1 MKKFP
6 NQSSL
11 KRWNFHC
18 SSVQTTTTELKYF
31 ILLSMVK
38 WLPSE
43 RCVAA
48 FWESWSMRLIRLL
61 YYDCRRVVKCSV
73 LSSIGLCHSEKYC
86 IRASTGSLS
95 PSLFLTAALHPPY
108 SKRLFSWERL
118 SWQSVQFVLLALFF
132 SSPCV
137 SSFLGPFTLSI
148 TLYLSSYS
156 LPWVC
161 YLSHSLSL
169 FFSLSLL
176 CERPE
181 RLTAA
186 H

>member
-61 YYDCRRVVKCSV
+61 YYDCRWVVKCSV
-73 LSSIGLCHSEKYC
+73 LSSIGLCHSEKYY
-86 IRASTGSLS
+86 IRACTDSLSLLLYFSLQLSILHIVKGYFPESGSPDRAFTSSFSGSSFLPRVSHRFWVLS
-95 PSLFLTAALHPPY
+95 PSLSLCISPLIHCLECVISLT
-108 SKRLFSWERL
+108 
-118 SWQSVQFVLLALFF
+118 
-132 SSPCV
+132 
-137 SSFLGPFTLSI
+137 
-148 TLYLSSYS
+148 
-156 LPWVC
+156 
-161 YLSHSLSL
+161 LSHS
-169 FFSLSLL
+169 FSLSLL